1 MIRHNGMV
9 TRNRVQPE
17 SARNVAEF
25 SALLRSLK
33 KNSGRTLRQLE
44 EEAAECGDVLPR
56 STVADMLRRDA
67 LPRPELL
74 AVFVRACG
82 DGQHLAEWLSTRER
96 LAVGPYLD
104 MKPTDPAVRP
114 AVASPGVEASAPSPP
129 PSAPPLSGRPKR
141 WLAAATAVT
150 VVTIAVIVTV
160 LLNRPSDPPALPSNG
175 WYLLRPSHTANRDL
189 CVGEGRER
197 NKRTDRPLA
206 VQRPCKELVPDTYLE
221 AVGHGVYL
229 IKWRH
234 PEQGWGCLSV
244 DEASLEDGM
253 LLAPRDCTSA
263 ADQRF
268 LFQPVSNPVPNG
280 FVLRPVHSGKCVGLL
295 GGLAEVDAGAELS
308 QATCSG
314 QADQEFLLEPVER
327 ASLEPAG

>member
-1 MIRHNGMV
+1 M
-9 TRNRVQPE
+9 TRNRIQPE
-17 SARNVAEF
+17 SAKGVAEF
-25 SALLRSLK
+25 CALLRSLK

-44 EEAAECGDVLPR
+44 EEAAECGSILPR

-96 LAVGPYLD
+96 LAVGPHLD
-104 MKPTDPAVRP
+104 VEPTDPAVRS
-114 AVASPGVEASAPSPP
+114 AVASSGVEASAPPP
-129 PSAPPLSGRPKR
+129 SSAPPLSERPKR

-150 VVTIAVIVTV
+150 VVTIAAIVTTV
-160 LLNRPSDPPALPSNG
+160 LLNRPSGPSAPSALPSDG
-175 WYLLRPSHTANRDL
+175 WYLLRPGHTADRDL

-221 AVGHGVYL
+221 ALGPGVYL

-244 DEASLEDGM
+244 DEASLDDSM

-268 LFQPVSNPVPNG
+268 LFEPVSAPVPNG

-295 GGLAEVDAGAELS
+295 GGLAEIDAGAELA

-314 QADQEFLLEPVER
+314 RADQVFLLEPVER

>member
-1 MIRHNGMV
+1 MV
-9 TRNRVQPE
+9 TRSRVQPE
-17 SARNVAEF
+17 SARDVAEF

-44 EEAAECGDVLPR
+44 EEAAECGGVLPR

-104 MKPTDPAVRP
+104 MEPTDPAVRS
-114 AVASPGVEASAPSPP
+114 AVASSGVEAPAPP
-129 PSAPPLSGRPKR
+129 PSAPPPSGRPKR
-141 WLAAATAVT
+141 WLAAAATAVT

-160 LLNRPSDPPALPSNG
+160 VLDRPSGPPALPSDG
-175 WYLLRPSHTANRDL
+175 WYLLRPGHTADRDL

-234 PEQGWGCLSV
+234 PEEGWGCLSV
-244 DEASLEDGM
+244 DEASLNDDM
-253 LLAPRDCTSA
+253 LLAPRNCTSA

-268 LFQPVSNPVPNG
+268 LFQPVSVPVPNG

-295 GGLAEVDAGAELS
+295 GGPADVDAGAELS

-314 QADQEFLLEPVER
+314 QADQVFLLEPVER

>member
-1 MIRHNGMV
+1 LRERQFRHDGAV
-9 TRNRVQPE
+9 TRIRVQPE
-17 SARNVAEF
+17 SARDVAEF

-33 KNSGRTLRQLE
+33 KNSGLTLRQLE
-44 EEAAECGDVLPR
+44 EEAAEFGAVLPR
-56 STVADMLRRDA
+56 STVADMMRRDA

-96 LAVGPYLD
+96 LAVQP
-104 MKPTDPAVRP
+104 V
-114 AVASPGVEASAPSPP
+114 VASPDTETSPP
-129 PSAPPLSGRPKR
+129 PPPLPGRPKKR

-150 VVTIAVIVTV
+150 VVTIAVVVTV
-160 LLNRPSDPPALPSNG
+160 LVNRPSDPPALPSDG
-175 WYLLRPSHTANRDL
+175 WYLLRPSHTAERDL

-221 AVGHGVYL
+221 AVGPGVYL

-234 PEQGWGCLSV
+234 PQEGWGCLSV
-244 DEASLEDGM
+244 DDANLEDGM

-263 ADQRF
+263 AHQRF
-268 LFQPVSNPVPNG
+268 LFQPVTVPVPNG

-295 GGLAEVDAGAELS
+295 GGLADVDAGAELS
-308 QATCSG
+308 QAACSG

-327 ASLEPAG
+327 A

>member
-1 MIRHNGMV
+1 MV

-17 SARNVAEF
+17 SARDVAEF

-33 KNSGRTLRQLE
+33 RNSGRTLRQLE
-44 EEAAECGDVLPR
+44 EEAAECGDALPR
-56 STVADMLRRDA
+56 STVADMLRREA

-82 DGQHLAEWLSTRER
+82 DGQQLAKWLSTRER
-96 LAVGPYLD
+96 LAVGPYPDLE
-104 MKPTDPAVRP
+104 PTDLEPADPAVRS
-114 AVASPGVEASAPSPP
+114 AAASPEAETPAPRQP
-129 PSAPPLSGRPKR
+129 GRPKR
-141 WLAAATAVT
+141 WLAAASAVT
-150 VVTIAVIVTV
+150 VVTIAVIVTTV
-160 LLNRPSDPPALPSNG
+160 LLNRPSGPSAPPSDG
-175 WYLLRPSHTANRDL
+175 WYLLRPGHTADRDL

-206 VQRPCKELVPDTYLE
+206 VQRPCEGLVPDTYLE
-221 AVGHGVYL
+221 AVGQGVYL

-244 DEASLEDGM
+244 DEASLHDGM
-253 LLAPRDCTSA
+253 LLAPRDCTSS

-268 LFQPVSNPVPNG
+268 LFQPVSNG
-280 FVLRPVHSGKCVGLL
+280 FVLRPVHSGKCVGVL
-295 GGLAEVDAGAELS
+295 GGPADVDAGAELS

-314 QADQEFLLEPVER
+314 QADQVFLLEQIER
-327 ASLEPAG
+327 P